1 MNIMHAFTFISF
13 TYFVFMQKGTALA
26 EDFVDLL
33 SITLYV
39 LTKFIKIILE
49 YKHGRGKFLS
59 TMN

>member
-26 EDFVDLL
+26 EDFVDIL

-49 YKHGRGKFLS
+49 YEQGRGKF
-59 TMN
+59 